1 MMEPGSLQ
9 WCLVP
14 GAEAMGTT
22 QSTRVLTM
30 HCAVS
35 RGCGVCSL
43 QTFRSHLDAGLNIP
57 KRLGLSQ
64 AGTLKGC
71 RNANGRE
78 GRCGTA
84 RGCGHHVLQPQQRM
98 A

>member
-1 MMEPGSLQ
+1 MEPGSLQ
-9 WCLVP
+9 RCLVP
-14 GAEAMGTT
+14 GAEAVGTT